1 MLAMV
6 DKTGKRVGSI
16 SRRDFLGYSTAAL
29 GVAGLGMAFGSK
41 KAYAAQSD
49 ETYVWLCAVTAIA
62 FWIDGRMGLE
72 GAGKALGVKTKFLG
86 PVEYDAAQQVRIM
99 DELIVT
105 KPAGIMVF
113 PADQHAL
120 IDPMKRAMD
129 SGIPVVC
136 VNSDVADHSARYGFI
151 GPDNRGVG
159 RTGGEIAAKLLD
171 GKGRVAIMTVPGIE
185 VHESRTAGYK
195 DAFAKYP
202 GIKIVDVVDDKSDP
216 SYGVTVA
223 TGLVQAHPDLDMIIG
238 TDATAGSA
246 IARALKETGKAGK
259 IKVVAMDRDD
269 DMLPYVKDG
278 TISATL
284 AQKSTLEEWT
294 ATHYL
299 YWLNHNSV
307 PAFKDWRVV
316 DAPQIPAYTDVGV
329 TIVTKENVDYYFH
342 K

>member
-1 MLAMV
+1 MEQNKEDLIFCVKKDVEFHSILRKAAPNRIFDIVLAPIAEILA
-6 DKTGKRVGSI
+6 DSIETTLGSGGI
-16 SRRDFLGYSTAAL
+16 QAAME
-29 GVAGLGMAFGSK
+29 ARS
-41 KAYAAQSD
+41 
-49 ETYVWLCAVTAIA
+49 
-62 FWIDGRMGLE
+62 
-72 GAGKALGVKTKFLG
+72 LG
-86 PVEYDAAQQVRIM
+86 PGRIKQKDPDKAEAAIHKHM
-99 DELIVT
+99 
-105 KPAGIMVF
+105 AGIMIF

-129 SGIPVVC
+129 RGIPVVC
-136 VNSDVADHSARYGFI
+136 VNSDVADPSARYGFI

-159 RTGGEIAAKLLD
+159 RTGGEIAAKLLN
-171 GKGRVAIMTVPGIE
+171 GKGKVAIMTVPGIE

-195 DAFAKYP
+195 DALAKYP
-202 GIKIVDVVDDKSDP
+202 GIKIVDIVNDKSDP
-216 SYGVTVA
+216 AYGMTVA
-223 TGLVQAHPDLDMIIG
+223 TGLVQSNPDLDMIIG

-246 IARALKETGKAGK
+246 IARALKEMGRAGK

-269 DMLPYVKDG
+269 DMLPYIKDG

-307 PAFKDWRVV
+307 PAFKDWRAV

>member
-1 MLAMV
+1 MV
-6 DKTGKRVGSI
+6 MSQKREKKGNAI
-16 SRRDFLGYSTAAL
+16 SRRNFLGYSTAAL
-29 GVAGLGMAFGSK
+29 GAAGLSMAFGSK
-41 KAYAAQSD
+41 KAHAAQSD

-72 GAGKALGVKTKFLG
+72 GAGRELGVKTKFLG
-86 PVEYDAAQQVRIM
+86 PVEYDAAQQLKIM

-129 SGIPVVC
+129 RGIPVVC
-136 VNSDVADHSARYGFI
+136 VNSDVADPSARYGFI
-151 GPDNRGVG
+151 GPNNRGVG
-159 RTGGEIAAKLLD
+159 RTGGEIAAKLLN
-171 GKGRVAIMTVPGIE
+171 GKGKVAIMTVPGIE

-195 DAFAKYP
+195 DALAKYP
-202 GIKIVDVVDDKSDP
+202 GIKIVDIVNDKSDP
-216 SYGVTVA
+216 AYGMTVA
-223 TGLVQAHPDLDMIIG
+223 TGLVQSNPDLDMIIG

-246 IARALKETGKAGK
+246 IARALKEMGRAGK

-269 DMLPYVKDG
+269 DMLPYIKDG

-307 PAFKDWRVV
+307 PAFKDWRAV